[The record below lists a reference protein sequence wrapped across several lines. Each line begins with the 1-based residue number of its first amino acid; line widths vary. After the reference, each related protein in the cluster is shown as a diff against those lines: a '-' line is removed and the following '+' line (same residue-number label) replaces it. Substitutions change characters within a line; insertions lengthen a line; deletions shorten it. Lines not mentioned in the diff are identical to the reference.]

1 MSERPLAGRV
11 DVFVDDQEYL
21 ESYAEICRFLNERYE
36 LLEDMC
42 SSMGVALKDQG
53 SREQAHIR
61 CRELDQVI
69 QDSEW
74 YFWEK
79 VEYSKRVGRH
89 FVFEELSDNY
99 GFDHLEKR
107 LVLFFLCSSVL
118 RARDFSLSRLWII
131 EIFNMRGSIME
142 KIQHLSLLNEDRTL
156 IKDEIL
162 VKKDIGR
169 SNSPDTAYRLN
180 PQIRD
185 IFSQKL
191 RGIDLHWP
199 ETTKEKYKESAV
211 QQIGY
216 IKDPDHSFD
225 DVVLPSGTRENLN
238 FFLKTY
244 NTDTFERLGV
254 DKVIKKAKGLSFLFY
269 GPPGTGK
276 SMLAEAVASSLEKKV
291 LVVETPR
298 IFSCWLGETDKN
310 IQKMFECAREN
321 DLLLLLDEADSLL
334 YRRNLSTADHTVRF
348 TNVMLTELERFEGIA
363 VFTSNMG
370 DLLDE
375 AMERRIALKVKFEIP
390 KPPERASIW
399 KSHVPPN
406 VKFVEDIDFELLSMK
421 YEFTGGYIKNAVLNA
436 IRRLACR
443 ESDILTMEDLIFGAD
458 MEGNGMFNKK
468 QKRRTIGFKNTT

>member
-1 MSERPLAGRV
+1 MSKRPLAERSG
-11 DVFVDDQEYL
+11 VFADDQEYL
-21 ESYAEICRFLNERYE
+21 EAYAEICRFLNERYE
-36 LLEDMC
+36 LLEDVC
-42 SSMGVALKDQG
+42 SSMRVPLKEQEN
-53 SREQAHIR
+53 REQVHMR
-61 CRELDQVI
+61 CRELEQVI

-79 VEYSKRVGRH
+79 VEYSKRAGRH
-89 FVFEELSDNY
+89 FVFEEFSDNY
-99 GFDHLEKR
+99 GLDHLEKR
-107 LVLFFLCSSVL
+107 IVLFFLCSAVL
-118 RARDFSLSRLWII
+118 RAKDFSLSRLWII
-131 EIFNMRGSIME
+131 EIFNTRGSVME
-142 KIQHLSLLNEDRTL
+142 KMQDLSLFNDDRSL
-156 IKDEIL
+156 VKYEIL
-162 VKKDIGR
+162 VEKDIWH
-169 SNSPDTAYRLN
+169 SNSPDAVYRLN
-180 PQIRD
+180 PKTRD
-185 IFSQKL
+185 IFCRKL
-191 RGIDLHWP
+191 RGIDIQWP
-199 ETTKEKYKESAV
+199 ESKKEKYKESDV

-238 FFLKTY
+238 FFLKTH
-244 NTDTFERLGV
+244 NTDTFEKLGV

-370 DLLDE
+370 ELLDE
-375 AMERRIALKVKFEIP
+375 AMERRISLKVKFEVP
-390 KPPERASIW
+390 NPLERASIW
-399 KSHVPPN
+399 KLHVPPS
-406 VKFVEDIDFELLSMK
+406 VKLAEDIDFDLLSTK

-436 IRRLACR
+436 IRRLVSR
-443 ESDILTMEDLIFGAD
+443 KSDILTMEDLIFGGD
-458 MEGNGMFNKK
+458 TEKNGMFHKK
-468 QKRRTIGFKNTT
+468 QNRRFIGFKGSS